1 MKGRGEGNK
10 VKARGG
16 EENGFKERRGGEKGL
31 NGVEE
36 NRKEGWES
44 VVGLGGETSSKRG
57 REEDHLSNRCTSL
70 NKPYSKGFDTH
81 FMRKER

>member
-1 MKGRGEGNK
+1 MERRGEENK

-36 NRKEGWES
+36 NRKEGLES
-44 VVGLGGETSSKRG
+44 AVGGETSSKRG
-57 REEDHLSNRCTSL
+57 REEDHLSNRRAA
-70 NKPYSKGFDTH
+70 PP
-81 FMRKER
+81 